1 MKSNLAFDFRKR
13 QFYAL
18 FIIGIILLSIKLS
31 LTFLTKPFS
40 PPFLELNFE
49 KKQVENIFL
58 SEFNPNNLNEKDWE
72 KLGFSE
78 KQVSTILK
86 YKQIVGGQF
95 TSKAQFKKCYAISEE
110 KYNQLEPYILLES
123 NSKAGFS
130 KSYSDKKLNIIEKFN
145 PDQLSQNDWQVMG
158 FSEKQAA
165 AILKYKQYLGGSF
178 VSKEKLK
185 ECFMINDTQFSQ
197 MSPFLILPN
206 KTPDNYRSFAKFSN
220 KEKVQYKKFDPNL
233 LDFEAW
239 KQLGFSDKQAL
250 TIVNYRDRNLRGSF
264 KTLEDIKACFVIS
277 EDKFNEMKPYIVL
290 DPNHFKSNS
299 GEKIASKTPQ
309 QTDFSTIDLNKI
321 SFKQLIE
328 FGFDEKAAGSFIG
341 FRKKLGG
348 FMNKQQMLDTYNIDK
363 ELMEKLINTCKFSTD
378 DVQRYTLVDAPEDW
392 LKNHPYFK
400 YSAEKI
406 IFYRISNPDDQKI
419 WKYLKLKPE
428 YETRMRWYV
437 K

>member
-1 MKSNLAFDFRKR
+1 MKSNLAFETRRK

-18 FIIGIILLSIKLS
+18 FTFGIILFCIKLS
-31 LTFLTKPFS
+31 LEFYPKSTT
-40 PPFLELNFE
+40 PPFPDIKFE
-49 KKQVENIFL
+49 KKQAEDIFL
-58 SEFNPNNLNEKDWE
+58 TNFNPNNLDEKDWE

-95 TSKAQFKKCYAISEE
+95 TSKAQLKKCYAISEE
-110 KYNQLEPYILLES
+110 KYNLLEPYILLDD
-123 NSKAGFS
+123 NNKVGFD
-130 KSYSDKKLNIIEKFN
+130 KNYSDKKLNISGKFN
-145 PDQLSQNDWQVMG
+145 PDQLSQTDWQTMG

-185 ECFMINDTQFSQ
+185 ECFMINDNQFSQ

-206 KTPDNYRSFAKFSN
+206 KTPENYRSFAKFQQ
-220 KEKVQYKKFDPNL
+220 KEKIQYKKFDPNL

-239 KQLGFSDKQAL
+239 KKLGFSDKQAQ

-277 EDKFNEMKPYIVL
+277 EEKYNEMKPYIVL
-290 DPNHFKSNS
+290 DPNNFKSNS
-299 GEKIASKTPQ
+299 SEKTVSKTSQ
-309 QTDFSTIDLNKI
+309 QTDFANLDLNKI

-363 ELMEKLINTCKFSTD
+363 EMMEKLINTCKFSTD
-378 DVQRYTLVDAPEDW
+378 DVPRYSLVDAPEDW

-400 YSAEKI
+400 YSADKI

>member
-1 MKSNLAFDFRKR
+1 MKSNSSFVMRKK

-18 FIIGIILLSIKLS
+18 LGFGLILLFIKLTLNISPEPTPASFSELKIEKLQSDNIILA
-31 LTFLTKPFS
+31 
-40 PPFLELNFE
+40 
-49 KKQVENIFL
+49 
-58 SEFNPNNLNEKDWE
+58 EFNPNNLDEKDWE
-72 KLGFSE
+72 KLGFSK

-95 TSKAQFKKCYAISEE
+95 TSKAQLKKCYAISEE
-110 KYNQLEPYILLES
+110 KYNLLEPYILLDD
-123 NSKAGFS
+123 NNKASFS
-130 KSYSDKKLNIIEKFN
+130 KGYPDKKLNIARKFN
-145 PDQLSQNDWQVMG
+145 PDHLSQTDWQNMG

-185 ECFMINDTQFSQ
+185 ECFMINDAQFSQ
-197 MSPFLILPN
+197 MSPLLILPE
-206 KTPDNYRSFAKFSN
+206 KTPDNYKSFAKFQS
-220 KEKVQYKKFDPNL
+220 KEKIKYQKFDPNL
-233 LDFEAW
+233 LDVDAW
-239 KQLGFSDKQAL
+239 KKLGFSDKQAQ
-250 TIVNYRDRNLRGSF
+250 TIVNYRDRNLKGSF
-264 KTLEDIKACFVIS
+264 KTLEEIQSCFVIS
-277 EDKFNEMKPYIVL
+277 EEKFKEMKPYIVL
-290 DPNHFKSNS
+290 DPNQFKSNS
-299 GEKIASKTPQ
+299 VEKTASKMPQ
-309 QTDFSTIDLNKI
+309 QTDFTNLDLNKI

-363 ELMEKLINTCKFSTD
+363 ELMEKLINTCKFSTE
-378 DVQRYTLVDAPEDW
+378 DVQRYSLVDAPEDW

-400 YSAEKI
+400 YSADKI